1 MSSRAICGT
10 SHKTTAVRYAHMK
23 EVLES
28 EQALM
33 AYLDDDDDDVRMLI
47 TQSMVC

>member
-1 MSSRAICGT
+1 
-10 SHKTTAVRYAHMK
+10 MK